1 MKENK
6 YDDERFF
13 GQYSQMSR
21 SVQGLRGAGEWHE
34 LKKML
39 PDFNGKRVLDL
50 GCGFGWHC
58 RYAIERGATFALGID
73 LSGKMLDKAREINP
87 SPLIEY
93 KRIAIEDFDFAP
105 NSFDIVISS
114 LTFHYLESFDT
125 VCTEVYKCL
134 TEEGVFVFSVEHPV
148 FTAYGNQDWIYDSEG
163 KPAHWPVDHY
173 FQEGVRHARFLGEDV
188 TKYHKTLTTYVNG
201 LIKAGFCITHLVEP
215 QPDESMLD
223 TVPEMRD
230 ELRRPMM
237 LLKRCLFRVLA
248 KPSIKNK
255 KDMKQQDAAL
265 VCFSGGQDSTTCL
278 FWAKKHFS
286 RVEAVCFTYGQKHSL
301 EIEVARKIAADADVP
316 FQLLDVSLISQLD
329 PNCSLTNASI
339 EMDQEKPEDSYPN
352 TFVPGRNMVFLT
364 FAAILARGKGIYHL
378 VTGVSE
384 ADYSGYP
391 ECRDTFVRSL
401 NVTLNLAMD
410 EQFVIHTP
418 LMDRDKSEVWE
429 LSDELG
435 VFDLVRTQTLT
446 CYNGVMA
453 EGCGH
458 CPACK
463 LRKDGLEKYL
473 KRKEENQK

>member
-87 SPLIEY
+87 SPSIEY

-105 NSFDIVISS
+105 NSFNIVISS

-134 TEEGVFVFSVEHPV
+134 TQEGVFVFSVEHPV

-173 FQEGVRHARFLGEDV
+173 FQEGIRHARRTSPSDDV
-188 TKYHKTLTTYVNG
+188 AYRRSK
-201 LIKAGFCITHLVEP
+201 
-215 QPDESMLD
+215 
-223 TVPEMRD
+223 
-230 ELRRPMM
+230 ELKKSVS
-237 LLKRCLFRVLA
+237 LWLKRCLFRVLA
-248 KPSIKNK
+248 KPRIKNK

-391 ECRDTFVRSL
+391 DCRDTFVRSL